1 MKNSWQSLYTL
12 AEQAWQQKAKQAP
25 LEHLTITRVEA
36 PVDAMR
42 VVYRPSLCV
51 VLAGAKQSTLG
62 NKSYRYAAGEC
73 LLASM
78 HVPVSAS
85 ILDASPQQPY
95 LAFALTLDPIV
106 VSELISHLNTKPQYT
121 EPLPSALSTSS
132 IPQTLID
139 PLSRLLKLVQQADDI
154 PVLAPLAEKEIIWR
168 LLHSELAPQ
177 VVQIGIQES
186 HTARIGR
193 ATSWLRAHFREPIRV
208 NQLAAQAN
216 MSVASFH
223 RHFKAMTQFTPVQ
236 YQKQIRLQQARA
248 LLLAEKDVASI
259 GFSVGYESASQFNR
273 DYRRLFG
280 VAPGQDRQRLREQ
293 LQATAGNM

>member
-62 NKSYRYAAGEC
+62 DKSYRYAAGEC

-106 VSELISHLNTKPQYT
+106 VSELISHLNT
-121 EPLPSALSTSS
+121 
-132 IPQTLID
+132 
-139 PLSRLLKLVQQADDI
+139 
-154 PVLAPLAEKEIIWR
+154 WR

-259 GFSVGYESASQFNR
+259 GFSVGYEGACS
-273 DYRRLFG
+273 
-280 VAPGQDRQRLREQ
+280 E
-293 LQATAGNM
+293 